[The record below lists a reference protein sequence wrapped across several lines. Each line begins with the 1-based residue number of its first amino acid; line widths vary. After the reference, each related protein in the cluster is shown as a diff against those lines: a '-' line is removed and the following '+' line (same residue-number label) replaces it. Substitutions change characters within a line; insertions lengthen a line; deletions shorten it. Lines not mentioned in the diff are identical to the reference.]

1 MISVILPV
9 RNSDKEQLEM
19 AVRSVLE
26 QSYTD
31 YELVIVD
38 DGSTEENAAVIDSI
52 ASEDGRI
59 RVLHIEPSGVSAA
72 RNIGI
77 KEAEGDVITFLDGDD
92 RLPPYCFAEAAEILK
107 DSRIDVLFGGTK
119 YVETGED
126 DEYTGDG
133 GKYENSRLYNV
144 GNDGSLDAAGA
155 IGSDDAGGV
164 VNTGRDDS
172 ERQGNDDHTL
182 KPLILSEKRKHKSRA
197 EVIGEPFRFEG
208 GGYINRGIAA
218 RFVRKEVFDD
228 PELLFPVGIKMY
240 EDAIWNL
247 RLIDK
252 KRVAYVKRIWYYYF
266 ENPESASN
274 KYNPN
279 VIEDIEKPLNIMR
292 RMLELWN
299 RTEYA
304 AYTRLLMDSLRYI
317 YMCMYGNPRWRGEL
331 GDRSEANSS
340 IERNNQSDVK
350 NSVSGGDRLG
360 AAGIQEDVT
369 GMNVKGDR
377 SEANGTIERNDQSDM
392 KNVSGSNRSG
402 ENSVAGGGRAGAK
415 SASGSG
421 NGLKKGASYKKAVKA
436 VRRHLYGDAPWR
448 EIGSRRFRKYSS
460 KRDRQ
465 KALLYKMHL
474 LLLYWKLTWKR

>member
-92 RLPPYCFAEAAEILK
+92 RLPPKCFAEAAEILK

-119 YVETGED
+119 YVEIRQD
-126 DEYTGDG
+126 DERTGDDR
-133 GKYENSRLYNV
+133 KSESSRLYNV
-144 GNDGSLDAAGA
+144 GNDGSQDVDVVVGTDGALYDEEHTSDDRKSESSRLYNVINDDSQDVAGA
-155 IGSDDAGGV
+155 IVTDDAGGV
-164 VNTGRDDS
+164 VNNGKDDP
-172 ERQGNDDHTL
+172 EKQGNDDHIL

-317 YMCMYGNPRWRGEL
+317 YMCMYGNPRWRGEF
-331 GDRSEANSS
+331 GDRSGANGI
-340 IERNNQSDVK
+340 IERNDRSDVK
-350 NSVSGGDRLG
+350 N
-360 AAGIQEDVT
+360 
-369 GMNVKGDR
+369 M
-377 SEANGTIERNDQSDM
+377 
-392 KNVSGSNRSG
+392 VSGSDRSG
-402 ENSVAGGGRAGAK
+402 ENSVVGGGRAGTK

-436 VRRHLYGDAPWR
+436 VRRHLYCDAPWR

-465 KALLYKMHL
+465 KALLYKLHL